1 VLSTSLPVM
10 ALDLRAGR
18 LLVAT
23 PDLADPNFS
32 HAVVLLLEHND
43 EGAFGVVLNR
53 PSDVDV
59 AAALPGW
66 ERLSAP
72 PDVVFVGGPVQQ
84 DGVVALAAG
93 TDDVLEKSVLP
104 AVGVVDLD
112 RDPLVAGAGLDRVRV
127 FAGYAGWGAGQLE
140 SEVADG
146 GWFVVDATPG
156 DVFSDDPEELW
167 LVVLHRQG
175 GIFTTIPED
184 PSLN

>member
-1 VLSTSLPVM
+1 MREM
-10 ALDLRAGR
+10 AKDLRAGR

-23 PDLADPNFS
+23 PDLADPNFT
-32 HAVVLLLEHND
+32 HTVVLLLEHND

-53 PSDVDV
+53 PSDVEV
-59 AAALPGW
+59 ATALPGW
-66 ERLSAP
+66 EALAAT

-84 DGVVALAAG
+84 DGVVALGRASVDEEPA
-93 TDDVLEKSVLP
+93 KAVLP
-104 AVGVVDLD
+104 SIGVIDLEQDPVLATVDLD
-112 RDPLVAGAGLDRVRV
+112 RVRL
-127 FAGYAGWGAGQLE
+127 FAGYAGWSPGQLE

-146 GWFVVDATPG
+146 GWFVIDADPE

-167 LVVLHRQG
+167 RSVLQRQG

>member
-1 VLSTSLPVM
+1 M

-53 PSDVDV
+53 PSDVAV

-66 ERLSAP
+66 EQLAVP

-84 DGVVALAAG
+84 DGVVALGAG
-93 TDDVLEKSVLP
+93 DEAGAVVKPVLP
-104 AVGVVDLD
+104 SVGVVDLEQ
-112 RDPLVAGAGLDRVRV
+112 DPLIAGGDLQRVRV
-127 FAGYAGWGAGQLE
+127 FAGYAGWSTGQLE
-140 SEVADG
+140 TEIAEG
-146 GWFVVDATPG
+146 GWFVVDATPS
-156 DVFSDDPEELW
+156 DVFSDDPEDLW
-167 LVVLHRQG
+167 LAVLHRQG

>member
-1 VLSTSLPVM
+1 M
-10 ALDLRAGR
+10 ALDLHAGR

-23 PDLADPNFS
+23 PELADPNFS

-43 EGAFGVVLNR
+43 DGAFGVVLNR
-53 PSDVDV
+53 PSDVEV

-66 ERLSAP
+66 ERLTAP

-84 DGVVALAAG
+84 DGVVGLGAVGDGDA
-93 TDDVLEKSVLP
+93 LEKPVLP
-104 AVGVVDLD
+104 SVGVVDLD
-112 RDPLVAGAGLDRVRV
+112 QDPLVAGAELEQVRL
-127 FAGYAGWGAGQLE
+127 FAGYAGWSSGQLE

-146 GWFVVDATPG
+146 GWFVIDATPA
-156 DVFSDDPEELW
+156 DVFSDDPEDLW
-167 LVVLHRQG
+167 LAVLHRQG